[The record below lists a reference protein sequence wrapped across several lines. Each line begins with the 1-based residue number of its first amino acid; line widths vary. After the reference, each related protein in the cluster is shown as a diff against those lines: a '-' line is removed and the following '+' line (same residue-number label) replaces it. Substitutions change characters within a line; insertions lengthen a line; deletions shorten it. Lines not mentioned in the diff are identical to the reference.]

1 MRRPS
6 LPIRLVPLLAGV
18 LIVVLTAAA
27 AVAVTSDPGDVLEST
42 ATTTTVEPPPS
53 TTTSLPLF
61 SSVATPAPPPPTE
74 PPPPPPTEPPPTEA
88 PAAPK
93 PKRQSAPAQSES
105 AQSVDGVRCIV
116 RLHGKGGGAS
126 GTEQLGEGLLEV
138 EPGGNAAG
146 WGGRQ
151 WLYFPESGYAAARA
165 IVQQAI
171 DENGCGPVVLY
182 GFSNGGAFAAKLY
195 CRGETFGGRVR
206 GVVIDDPVVDHA
218 VNGCAPARGVRVA
231 LYWTGDLEGTAQPGW
246 DCGSGD
252 WTCEG
257 GTTIGI
263 DAYQGAL
270 GVSRKQSPN
279 RSHSPYW
286 NAPEL
291 NAWW

>member
-1 MRRPS
+1 MPTRL
-6 LPIRLVPLLAGV
+6 LPLVAGV
-18 LIVVLTAAA
+18 VVVLLTAAT
-27 AVAVTSDPGDVLEST
+27 AVAVSSDGGDVVEST
-42 ATTTTVEPPPS
+42 APTSTAAPPSSTTTTP
-53 TTTSLPLF
+53 LPLF
-61 SSVATPAPPPPTE
+61 ASVATPPPPPPTE
-74 PPPPPPTEPPPTEA
+74 PPPPPPTEPPATAA
-88 PAAPK
+88 PVPK
-93 PKRQSAPAQSES
+93 PKRQAAPPVQAEAAPAG
-105 AQSVDGVRCIV
+105 VDGAPCIV
-116 RLHGKGGGAS
+116 RLHGKGGGPG
-126 GTEQLGEGLLEV
+126 GTEQLGDGVLEV

-165 IVQQAI
+165 IVQQSI
-171 DENGCGPVVLY
+171 DEAGCGPVVLY

-206 GVVIDDPVVDHA
+206 GVVIDDPVVDNA
-218 VNGCAPARGVRVA
+218 VNGCGPARGVRVA
-231 LYWTGDLEGTAQPGW
+231 LYWTGGLEATAQPGW

-279 RSHSPYW
+279 SSHAPYW